1 MIMTKTPVL
10 IMLRFDSFVQ
20 GREVHLEGER
30 DVRGARSERNGRSG
44 QNQRNERSE
53 QRGSDRNRR
62 SRRGPQVLENF
73 VVLEGL
79 DGSGTTTQLLLADEA
94 LDSRG
99 VPHFCTGEPTK
110 GPVGRIIRQ
119 ILKRQIQARAE
130 TVALLFAADRNE
142 HLYEQREG
150 ILSHLRQ
157 GELVVCDRYLFSS
170 LAYQSL
176 TCDPEFVFFLNRRFP
191 LPQHLVF
198 LDTPVA
204 VSQQRL
210 TIRSADGPELYDG
223 REIQQDILSA
233 YEQGFL
239 RFPDSDMRLHR
250 LDGSRDPELVFEKFW
265 SILASL
271 PIVKG

>member
-1 MIMTKTPVL
+1 MTKTPVL

-30 DVRGARSERNGRSG
+30 GARSKRGE
-44 QNQRNERSE
+44 QSE
-53 QRGSDRNRR
+53 QRKFGGNRR
-62 SRRGPQVLENF
+62 SRRRPQVLENF
-73 VVLEGL
+73 LILEGL

-99 VPHFCTGEPTK
+99 IPHLCTGEPTK

-119 ILKRQIQARAE
+119 ILKRRIQVRPE

-142 HLYEQREG
+142 HLYEENEG

-176 TCDPEFVFFLNRRFP
+176 TCDPEFVFSLNRNFP
-191 LPQHLVF
+191 LPKHVVF

-210 TIRSADGPELYDG
+210 TIRSEDGPELYDG
-223 REIQQDILSA
+223 REIQRDILSA
-233 YEQGFL
+233 YERGFR
-239 RFPDSDMRLHR
+239 RFPGSDMRLHR
-250 LDGSRDPELVFEKFW
+250 LDGSQDPQLVFEKFW
-265 SILASL
+265 SILAGL